1 MAGRRELL
9 FVEEMYRA
17 DAAAAAAGV
26 PSLSLME
33 AAGTAV
39 AGALRRRWR
48 PRRLAVLCG
57 PGNNGGDGYVVA
69 RLLAARGWPVRVFAL
84 GDPATLRGDAAVN
97 AGRWKGPLQP
107 LTPACLDDDPLVVD
121 ALFGAGLTRPL
132 DGVAAAVI
140 DAINQ
145 RGLECIGVD
154 VPSGVDGNT
163 GEVRGTAPR
172 CRVTVT
178 FFRAKPGH
186 LLLPGRELVGELT
199 VADIGIPE
207 TVLGP
212 IAPRA
217 FANGPPLW
225 LDRFPWPRP
234 AGNKYS
240 RGHALVVG
248 GETMTGAARLA
259 AEAARRVG
267 SGLVTI
273 AADAAAYAIYASGQ
287 PGTIVARVASTDAF
301 SQLIADARKNAI
313 LIGPGAGADART
325 RDRVLAILGQRR
337 TTVLD
342 ADALTVFRDDPAT
355 LFKAIGGPCIL
366 TPHDGEF
373 ARLFAAVGDKITR
386 TRAAAAASGAVV
398 LLKGSDTVIA
408 APDGR
413 VAINTAAPPELATAG
428 SGDVLAGIILGLAT
442 QGLAAFEAACA
453 GAYIHGRGAS
463 MLGCG
468 LIAEDIIAALPAVLS
483 ELRQTERAGA

>member
-1 MAGRRELL
+1 MAGRHALL

-33 AAGTAV
+33 AAGAAV
-39 AGALRRRWR
+39 ARAVRSRGT
-48 PRRLAVLCG
+48 PRRVAVLCG

-69 RLLAARGWPVRVFAL
+69 RLLAARGWPVGVFAL

-97 AGRWKGPLQP
+97 AGRWRGPVKP
-107 LTPACLDDDPLVVD
+107 LAVSCLDDAPLVVD
-121 ALFGAGLTRPL
+121 ALFGAGLTRPI
-132 DGVAAAVI
+132 DGVAAEVI

-145 RGLECIGVD
+145 RRLDCIGVD

-163 GEVRGTAPR
+163 GAVRGTAPR
-172 CRVTVT
+172 CRTTVT

-186 LLLPGRELVGELT
+186 LLLPGRDLVGELI

-207 TVLGP
+207 AVLGS
-212 IAPRA
+212 IAPMA
-217 FANGPPLW
+217 FANEPAAW
-225 LDRFPWPRP
+225 LDCFPWPG
-234 AGNKYS
+234 AGGNKYS
-240 RGHALVVG
+240 RGHALVIG
-248 GETMTGAARLA
+248 GDAMTGAARLA
-259 AEAARRVG
+259 AAAARRVG

-273 AADAAAYAIYASGQ
+273 AADAAAFAIYASDQ
-287 PGTIVARVASTDAF
+287 PGTIVANLAGAEAF
-301 SQLIADARKNAI
+301 GELIADARKNAI
-313 LIGPGAGADART
+313 LIGPGAGVDART
-325 RDRVLAILGQRR
+325 RDRVLAILAQRR

-355 LFKAIGGPCIL
+355 LFQAIDGPCIL

-373 ARLFAAVGDKITR
+373 ARLFCNAGDKITR
-386 TRAAAAASGAVV
+386 TRAAAVASGAVV
-398 LLKGSDTVIA
+398 LLKGSDTVVA

-428 SGDVLAGIILGLAT
+428 SGDVLAGIILGLAA

-453 GAYIHGRGAS
+453 GAYIHGRGGS
-463 MLGCG
+463 MVGCG
-468 LIAEDIIAALPAVLS
+468 LIAEDIIAAVPAVLG
-483 ELRQTERAGA
+483 ELRQSRRAGG